1 MNEKI
6 TGGCLC
12 GKLTY
17 EVPGPITSIDYCHC
31 LRCRKASGSAFAA
44 VTSVSKSRFKITAGL
59 QYLKSYK
66 TDAEF
71 ERVFCSEC
79 GSQLYSIRP
88 ALADTI
94 RLRLGSIDTD
104 IEGKVSAHIFAAS
117 KAVWH
122 DICDQAPQYDQRPPM
137 LTDRST

>member
-1 MNEKI
+1 MDTHI

-17 EVPGPITSIDYCHC
+17 QVPGPVTTIDYCHC
-31 LRCRKASGSAFAA
+31 SRCRKASGSAFAA
-44 VTSVSKSRFKITAGL
+44 VTSVSKSQFKITKGE

-66 TDAEF
+66 TDDNF
-71 ERVFCSEC
+71 ERIFCSEC

-94 RLRLGSIDTD
+94 RLRLGSIDTA
-104 IEGKVSAHIFAAS
+104 IEAKVSAHIFATS
-117 KAVWH
+117 KARWH
-122 DICDQAPQYDQRPPM
+122 DICDEAPQYEERR
-137 LTDRST
+137 LVVK